1 MDIKTYVSDSLLR
14 LTGASDP
21 TVIDFILA
29 TASSAKSSGAL
40 REKLEP
46 FLDPEAGDIDP
57 FVSELWSR
65 AGKPGSG
72 GNLEKQK
79 KPEATAKKRYR
90 LVEMEDD
97 VSDQPGLA
105 PMDAEK
111 TKRRERNGDSRSRG
125 DKEEKR
131 KRGRDAEGSGRHRSR
146 KLRRIEERDFE
157 DRWGDEQVPE
167 DEIERHDRAEDLVEG
182 SLGQRDGSPSVAS
195 VSSDADE
202 GTKREKARQRDL
214 KERDEFAKRLAK
226 KDEERSKKIVE
237 DRSSTKNSDVA
248 RRRALAEDAAARE
261 AAMPDLRLRSRQEYL
276 KKREAERLALLR
288 KQVAEETAELREN
301 PTLTRRE
308 KEEFAKNREL
318 LRLAEE
324 RSRIDDHR
332 DGYMLPED
340 YITEKGKIDR
350 KRKEEALYKRYVDRD
365 ERGQERFV
373 TEHEEWEI
381 EQTSKAK
388 AQISR
393 AEFVDEG
400 DYEYVFDDAQ
410 KINFIMDSKLEG
422 DRKPLSKE
430 QRLLAQQI
438 DAAEKK
444 AASIEETRKSLPIY
458 QFREE
463 LLQAIADHQI
473 IIIVGETGSGK
484 TTQIP
489 QYLHEAGYT
498 KGGMKIGC
506 TQPRRVAAMSVAAR
520 VAEEMGVKVGNEVGY
535 AIRFEDATSDKTILK
550 YMTDGLLLKELL
562 TEPDLSQY
570 AALMIDEAHERTVPT
585 DIACGLLKDIAKAR
599 PDLKLLISSATI
611 DAQKFQKYFDDAPI
625 FNIPGRRYPVD
636 IHYTSQP
643 EANYLAAAI
652 TTVFQIHITQGRGD
666 ILVFLTGQEEIEA
679 AEQNL
684 QETARKLGGKV
695 PEMIICPIYA
705 NLPSELQTK
714 IFEPTPPGA
723 RKVVLATNIAETSLT
738 IDGIVYVIDPGF
750 VKENVFN
757 PRTGMES
764 LVVTPCSR
772 ASAGQRAGRAGRV
785 GPGKCFRLYT
795 KWAYH
800 NELEA
805 NTTPEI
811 QRTNLSSVVLMLKS
825 LGIDDLLDFDFMDP
839 PPAETLIRALEQL
852 YALGALNDHGEL
864 TKIGR
869 QMAEF
874 PTDPMLA
881 KAILAAGKYGCV
893 EEILSII
900 AMLGEASA
908 LFYRPKDKKIH
919 ADSARARF
927 TVKDG
932 GDHLSLLNI
941 WNQWVD
947 SDFSYVW
954 ARENFLQ
961 QRSLTRARD
970 VRDQLAKL
978 CDRVEVAV
986 STAGANNL
994 VPIQKAITAGFFPN
1008 AARLQRGGD
1017 SYWTVKN
1024 GQTVYLHPS
1033 STLFEVNP
1041 KWVIYHEL
1049 VLTSKEYMRSNMPL
1063 QPEWL
1068 VEVAPHYHK
1077 QKDLETLANRKLE
1090 VCAAIGALSLDKN
1103 CLGSANKEP
1112 SNRMRRARSQGRRRK
1127 PRQDSRE
1134 AVISTDLAVS
1144 FNQFQNRLRYP
1155 RNAPEL
1161 HSQPHEMSKTFTPT
1175 EVAEHKTADKGLYI
1189 IVDSGVY
1196 DITNFVDE
1204 HPGGAKILKRV
1215 AGKDASKQFWKR
1227 EIGERGSTS
1236 LDNVLS
1242 KTSDLMSTSH
1252 PYRAIRAKFT
1262 PDTITVYQAYSAEI
1276 ALPAVRA
1283 GKFVAP
1289 FKRTRMTWIKPSFLW
1304 MAYRS
1309 GWASKP
1315 NQERILAIEISRAGF
1330 EWALL
1335 NSFVNT
1341 HDPAFYGDHR
1351 ALEERKRNT
1360 CVRVQWDPERD
1371 FGFEPL
1377 PYRSIQVGLS
1387 GEAVERYVD
1396 EWIVAI
1402 EDVTELMVGMGRLVA
1417 EGKIE
1422 EAREL
1427 MPVEK
1432 AYPLP
1437 EEVAKVV
1444 GAS

>member
-1 MDIKTYVSDSLLR
+1 MDIRTYISDSLLR
-14 LTGASDP
+14 LTGASDA
-21 TVIDFILA
+21 TVIDYILA
-29 TASSAKSSGAL
+29 TTGSVKSAGSLQEKLGPFLDGNENEIHSFCAELWRRVRGSSGA
-40 REKLEP
+40 E
-46 FLDPEAGDIDP
+46 GD
-57 FVSELWSR
+57 
-65 AGKPGSG
+65 SG
-72 GNLEKQK
+72 TKASKEQLADGL
-79 KPEATAKKRYR
+79 KKRYR
-90 LVEMEDD
+90 LVEMEEDD
-97 VSDQPGLA
+97 MDVNAGLA
-105 PMDAEK
+105 PLQTTEVGKKSSRRAKENGDRGRSRDGDDGGDDESRH
-111 TKRRERNGDSRSRG
+111 KRAQRAYRGVRGERKREREGDHDRES
-125 DKEEKR
+125 
-131 KRGRDAEGSGRHRSR
+131 RHRS
-146 KLRRIEERDFE
+146 KKVRRRNDRDFE
-157 DRWGDEQVPE
+157 DRWGDEEIPE
-167 DEIERHDRAEDLVEG
+167 DEGEMYDEQLQQEEAQQEEKEPTLRSQSPRSSSPSSDGDPETRAE
-182 SLGQRDGSPSVAS
+182 R
-195 VSSDADE
+195 
-202 GTKREKARQRDL
+202 ARQRDL

-226 KDEERSKKIVE
+226 RDDSKSKKIVE
-237 DRSSTKNSDVA
+237 DRSSTKDSDAA
-248 RRRALAEDAAARE
+248 RRRALAEDAAARS

-301 PTLTRRE
+301 PNLTRRE
-308 KEEFAKNREL
+308 KEEFKKNREV

-324 RSRIDDHR
+324 RLRIDDYR
-332 DGYMLPED
+332 DGYALPED

-365 ERGQERFV
+365 EHGHERFV
-373 TEHEEWEI
+373 TEHEEWEN
-381 EQTSKAK
+381 EQAAK
-388 AQISR
+388 ARAQIHK
-393 AEFVDEG
+393 AEFADEG

-422 DRKPLSKE
+422 DRKPLTKE
-430 QRLLAQQI
+430 QLLFQQKL
-438 DAAEKK
+438 DAAEQK
-444 AASIEETRKSLPIY
+444 ATSIEETRKSLPIY
-458 QFREE
+458 RFREE
-463 LLQAIADHQI
+463 ILQAVADHQI

-498 KGGMKIGC
+498 NGGMKIGC

-535 AIRFEDATSDKTILK
+535 AIRFEDATSDKTVLK
-550 YMTDGLLLKELL
+550 YMTDGMLLRELL
-562 TEPDLSQY
+562 TEPDLGAYS
-570 AALMIDEAHERTVPT
+570 ALMIDEAHERTVST

-652 TTVFQIHITQGRGD
+652 TTVFHIHISQGAGD

-679 AEQNL
+679 AEQSI
-684 QETARKLGGKV
+684 QETARKLGSKI
-695 PEMIICPIYA
+695 PELIICPIYA
-705 NLPSELQTK
+705 NLPSELQAK

-795 KWAYH
+795 KWAFY
-800 NELEA
+800 NELEE

-811 QRTNLSSVVLMLKS
+811 QRTNLNGVVLMLKS
-825 LGIDDLLDFDFMDP
+825 LGIDQLLDFDFMDP

-852 YALGALNDHGEL
+852 YALGALNDHGDL
-864 TKIGR
+864 TKVGR

-881 KAILAAGKYGCV
+881 KAILAADKYGCV
-893 EEILSII
+893 EEVLSII
-900 AMLGEASA
+900 AMLGEASS
-908 LFYRPKDKKIH
+908 LFFRPKDKKIH

-927 TVKDG
+927 TIKAG
-932 GDHLSLLNI
+932 GDHFSLLNV

-978 CDRVEVAV
+978 CDRVEVTIT
-986 STAGANNL
+986 SAGANDL

-1017 SYWTVKN
+1017 SYRTVKN

-1041 KWVIYHEL
+1041 KWVIYYEL

-1077 QKDLETLANRKLE
+1077 KKDLETLGIDKK
-1090 VCAAIGALSLDKN
+1090 VPKGQGAAGEK
-1103 CLGSANKEP
+1103 
-1112 SNRMRRARSQGRRRK
+1112 
-1127 PRQDSRE
+1127 
-1134 AVISTDLAVS
+1134 
-1144 FNQFQNRLRYP
+1144 
-1155 RNAPEL
+1155 
-1161 HSQPHEMSKTFTPT
+1161 SK
-1175 EVAEHKTADKGLYI
+1175 V
-1189 IVDSGVY
+1189 
-1196 DITNFVDE
+1196 
-1204 HPGGAKILKRV
+1204 
-1215 AGKDASKQFWKR
+1215 
-1227 EIGERGSTS
+1227 
-1236 LDNVLS
+1236 
-1242 KTSDLMSTSH
+1242 
-1252 PYRAIRAKFT
+1252 
-1262 PDTITVYQAYSAEI
+1262 
-1276 ALPAVRA
+1276 
-1283 GKFVAP
+1283 
-1289 FKRTRMTWIKPSFLW
+1289 
-1304 MAYRS
+1304 
-1309 GWASKP
+1309 
-1315 NQERILAIEISRAGF
+1315 
-1330 EWALL
+1330 
-1335 NSFVNT
+1335 
-1341 HDPAFYGDHR
+1341 
-1351 ALEERKRNT
+1351 
-1360 CVRVQWDPERD
+1360 
-1371 FGFEPL
+1371 
-1377 PYRSIQVGLS
+1377 
-1387 GEAVERYVD
+1387 
-1396 EWIVAI
+1396 
-1402 EDVTELMVGMGRLVA
+1402 
-1417 EGKIE
+1417 
-1422 EAREL
+1422 
-1427 MPVEK
+1427 
-1432 AYPLP
+1432 
-1437 EEVAKVV
+1437 
-1444 GAS
+1444 

>member
-1 MDIKTYVSDSLLR
+1 MDIRTYISDSLLR
-14 LTGASDP
+14 LTGASDA
-21 TVIDFILA
+21 TVIDYILA
-29 TASSAKSSGAL
+29 TTGSAKSAGSL
-40 REKLEP
+40 QEKLGP
-46 FLDPEAGDIDP
+46 FLDGNESDIHS
-57 FVSELWSR
+57 FCAELWRRVRGGSS
-65 AGKPGSG
+65 AEGSG
-72 GNLEKQK
+72 GQK
-79 KPEATAKKRYR
+79 ASKDKPADGLKKRYR
-90 LVEMEDD
+90 LVEMEEED
-97 VSDQPGLA
+97 VDVNAGLA
-105 PMDAEK
+105 PLQTTEAGKKSSRRAKENGDRGGNRDRDDDGDDESRR
-111 TKRRERNGDSRSRG
+111 KRAHRGVRGERKREREGDQDRES
-125 DKEEKR
+125 
-131 KRGRDAEGSGRHRSR
+131 RHRS
-146 KLRRIEERDFE
+146 KKVRRRDDRDFE
-157 DRWGDEQVPE
+157 DRWGDEEIPE
-167 DEIERHDRAEDLVEG
+167 DEGEMYDEQLEQEEREAGPR
-182 SLGQRDGSPSVAS
+182 SRSPRSSSPS
-195 VSSDADE
+195 SDGDPE
-202 GTKREKARQRDL
+202 TKAERARQRDL

-226 KDEERSKKIVE
+226 RNDSKSKKIVE
-237 DRSSTKNSDVA
+237 DRSSTKDSDAA
-248 RRRALAEDAAARE
+248 RRRALAEDAAARS

-288 KQVAEETAELREN
+288 KQVAEETAELRDN
-301 PTLTRRE
+301 PNLTRRE
-308 KEEFAKNREL
+308 KDEFTKNREV

-324 RSRIDDHR
+324 RLRIDDYR
-332 DGYMLPED
+332 DGYALPED

-365 ERGQERFV
+365 EHGHERFV
-373 TEHEEWEI
+373 TEHEEWEN
-381 EQTSKAK
+381 EQTAKAK
-388 AQISR
+388 AQIHK

-422 DRKPLSKE
+422 DRKPLTKE
-430 QRLLAQQI
+430 QLLFQQKL
-438 DAAEKK
+438 DAAEQK

-458 QFREE
+458 RFKEE
-463 LLQAIADHQI
+463 IIQAVAEHQI

-535 AIRFEDATSDKTILK
+535 AIRFEDATSDKTVLK
-550 YMTDGLLLKELL
+550 YMTDGMLLRELL
-562 TEPDLSQY
+562 TEPNLGAYS
-570 AALMIDEAHERTVPT
+570 ALMIDEAHERTVST

-652 TTVFQIHITQGRGD
+652 TTVFHIHISQGLGD

-679 AEQNL
+679 AEQSI
-684 QETARKLGGKV
+684 QETARKLGSKI
-695 PEMIICPIYA
+695 PELIICPIYA
-705 NLPSELQTK
+705 NLPSELQAK

-795 KWAYH
+795 KWAFY
-800 NELEA
+800 NELEE

-811 QRTNLSSVVLMLKS
+811 QRTNLNGVVLMLKS
-825 LGIDDLLDFDFMDP
+825 LGIDQLLDFDFMDP

-852 YALGALNDHGEL
+852 YALGALNDHGDL
-864 TKIGR
+864 TKVGR

-881 KAILAAGKYGCV
+881 KAILAADKYGCV
-893 EEILSII
+893 EEVLSII
-900 AMLGEASA
+900 AMLGEASS
-908 LFYRPKDKKIH
+908 LFFRPKDKKIH

-927 TVKDG
+927 TIKDG
-932 GDHLSLLNI
+932 GDHFSLLNV

-978 CDRVEVAV
+978 CDRVEVTIT
-986 STAGANNL
+986 SAGANDL

-1017 SYWTVKN
+1017 SYRTVKN

-1041 KWVIYHEL
+1041 KWVIYYEL

-1077 QKDLETLANRKLE
+1077 KKDLETLGIDKK
-1090 VCAAIGALSLDKN
+1090 VPKGQGAAGEK
-1103 CLGSANKEP
+1103 
-1112 SNRMRRARSQGRRRK
+1112 
-1127 PRQDSRE
+1127 
-1134 AVISTDLAVS
+1134 
-1144 FNQFQNRLRYP
+1144 
-1155 RNAPEL
+1155 
-1161 HSQPHEMSKTFTPT
+1161 SK
-1175 EVAEHKTADKGLYI
+1175 V
-1189 IVDSGVY
+1189 
-1196 DITNFVDE
+1196 
-1204 HPGGAKILKRV
+1204 
-1215 AGKDASKQFWKR
+1215 
-1227 EIGERGSTS
+1227 
-1236 LDNVLS
+1236 
-1242 KTSDLMSTSH
+1242 
-1252 PYRAIRAKFT
+1252 
-1262 PDTITVYQAYSAEI
+1262 
-1276 ALPAVRA
+1276 
-1283 GKFVAP
+1283 
-1289 FKRTRMTWIKPSFLW
+1289 
-1304 MAYRS
+1304 
-1309 GWASKP
+1309 
-1315 NQERILAIEISRAGF
+1315 
-1330 EWALL
+1330 
-1335 NSFVNT
+1335 
-1341 HDPAFYGDHR
+1341 
-1351 ALEERKRNT
+1351 
-1360 CVRVQWDPERD
+1360 
-1371 FGFEPL
+1371 
-1377 PYRSIQVGLS
+1377 
-1387 GEAVERYVD
+1387 
-1396 EWIVAI
+1396 
-1402 EDVTELMVGMGRLVA
+1402 
-1417 EGKIE
+1417 
-1422 EAREL
+1422 
-1427 MPVEK
+1427 
-1432 AYPLP
+1432 
-1437 EEVAKVV
+1437 
-1444 GAS
+1444 